1 MSWEVRTMQ
10 SGTSYFNKT
19 LFAKHFARFWPI
31 WGLYGL
37 IWTVCL
43 PLGIL
48 AGSRSG
54 WMAADARVLPLNYL
68 DTTGWFSAATLLAAV
83 FGLLA
88 AMAVFS
94 YLYSARSVSLFHALP
109 LRREGLFLTSYLA
122 GLGFLILPNLAVFLL
137 ALAAE
142 AACGAVVFSSL
153 FTWLVVSSLLG
164 LFFYSFAVFCAMFTG
179 HILALPAF
187 YVVLNGLAA
196 GLAVLFGQMAHE
208 FLFGFDGAAW
218 LTAVASWLS
227 PVLRLSACHVV
238 IPTVMDAAGTGR
250 ADYASAYFTGLGYVA
265 LYALVG
271 VALAA
276 LALAVYRRRQL
287 ETAGDVV
294 SVSWV
299 RPVFKYGVAFC
310 AAVALGETLYSLF
323 SALLPRGAWG
333 LLLMLLLWGAAG
345 YFVAEML
352 LRKKFWVFRGSW
364 KGCVVLLC
372 CLTAA
377 MCLME
382 FDVTGFERRV
392 PDPARV
398 QSVSLD
404 AGSTAP
410 YDDANGQG
418 LLLDGPEDIAAV
430 TELHRAIVAR
440 KAAIEGAEPDYT
452 YEQLD
457 GGLEV
462 ETSGQSWVQ
471 LRYTL
476 TNGSVVTRSYR
487 IPLTQEALDDP
498 DTPAARL
505 DALLNAPG
513 QAEKA
518 YFGAMAEGDYLIS
531 AVVTQPY
538 YDEEGAYYYDEKP
551 VDSAGL
557 EELWSAVQ
565 ADLADGSL
573 GRRYLLENQA
583 RLENCYVNDLIL
595 TFRRAGQAARADG
608 SDTYSVTVTL
618 QTTGARTL
626 AALEQYGFDLDS
638 LLTQA
643 QAQLKERQ

>member
-10 SGTSYFNKT
+10 FGTSYFNKT

-68 DTTGWFSAATLLAAV
+68 DTAGWFSAATLLAAV

-218 LTAVASWLS
+218 LSGIATWLS
-227 PVLRLSACHVV
+227 PILCLSACHVV

-250 ADYASAYFTGLGYVA
+250 ADSASAYFTGLGYVA

-276 LALAVYRRRQL
+276 AALAVYRRRQL

-440 KAAIEGAEPDYT
+440 KAAIEGAEADYT

-457 GGLEV
+457 SGLEV
-462 ETSGQSWVQ
+462 ETSGQAWVQ

-476 TNGSVVTRSYR
+476 TDGSVVTRSYR

-531 AVVTQPY
+531 AVVTQPH

-557 EELWSAVQ
+557 EELWNAVQ

>member
-1 MSWEVRTMQ
+1 MQ
-10 SGTSYFNKT
+10 FGTSYFNKT

-218 LTAVASWLS
+218 LSGIATWLS
-227 PVLRLSACHVV
+227 PILCLSACHVV

-271 VALAA
+271 VVLAA
-276 LALAVYRRRQL
+276 VALAVYRRRQL

-462 ETSGQSWVQ
+462 ETSGQAWVQ

-531 AVVTQPY
+531 AVVTQPH

-551 VDSAGL
+551 VDSTGL

>member
-1 MSWEVRTMQ
+1 MSWEVRTMR

-153 FTWLVVSSLLG
+153 FTWLVVSSLLN

-208 FLFGFDGAAW
+208 FLFGFDGASW
-218 LTAVASWLS
+218 LTGLASWLS
-227 PVLRLSACHVV
+227 PVLQLSACRVV
-238 IPTVMDAAGTGR
+238 FPAVTDAAGYSV
-250 ADYASAYFTGLGYVA
+250 ADEASAYFTGLGYVA

-276 LALAVYRRRQL
+276 VALAVYRRRQL

-333 LLLMLLLWGAAG
+333 LLLMLLLWGRG
-345 YFVAEML
+345 GL
-352 LRKKFWVFRGSW
+352 LRGGDAAAQEVLGVPGQLEGLRGAA
-364 KGCVVLLC
+364 VLPH
-372 CLTAA
+372 
-377 MCLME
+377 
-382 FDVTGFERRV
+382 RRHV
-392 PDPARV
+392 PDGVRR
-398 QSVSLD
+398 D
-404 AGSTAP
+404 
-410 YDDANGQG
+410 G
-418 LLLDGPEDIAAV
+418 L
-430 TELHRAIVAR
+430 
-440 KAAIEGAEPDYT
+440 
-452 YEQLD
+452 
-457 GGLEV
+457 
-462 ETSGQSWVQ
+462 
-471 LRYTL
+471 
-476 TNGSVVTRSYR
+476 
-487 IPLTQEALDDP
+487 
-498 DTPAARL
+498 
-505 DALLNAPG
+505 
-513 QAEKA
+513 
-518 YFGAMAEGDYLIS
+518 
-531 AVVTQPY
+531 
-538 YDEEGAYYYDEKP
+538 
-551 VDSAGL
+551 
-557 EELWSAVQ
+557 
-565 ADLADGSL
+565 
-573 GRRYLLENQA
+573 
-583 RLENCYVNDLIL
+583 
-595 TFRRAGQAARADG
+595 
-608 SDTYSVTVTL
+608 
-618 QTTGARTL
+618 
-626 AALEQYGFDLDS
+626 
-638 LLTQA
+638 
-643 QAQLKERQ
+643 

>member
-10 SGTSYFNKT
+10 FGTSYFNKT

-68 DTTGWFSAATLLAAV
+68 DTTGWFSAATFLAVV

-208 FLFGFDGAAW
+208 FLFGFDGASW
-218 LTAVASWLS
+218 LTGLASWLS

-238 IPTVMDAAGTGR
+238 IPTVMDAAGNGW

-323 SALLPRGAWG
+323 SALLPRGVWG

-410 YDDANGQG
+410 YDDANGRT
-418 LLLDGPEDIAAV
+418 LTLETPEELAAV

-476 TNGSVVTRSYR
+476 TDGSVVTRSYR

>member
-1 MSWEVRTMQ
+1 MSWEVRTMR

-276 LALAVYRRRQL
+276 AALAVYRRRQL

-457 GGLEV
+457 SGLEV
-462 ETSGQSWVQ
+462 ETSGQAWVQ

-476 TNGSVVTRSYR
+476 TDGSVVTRSYR

>member
-1 MSWEVRTMQ
+1 MR

-410 YDDANGQG
+410 YDDSNGQG

-457 GGLEV
+457 SGLEV

-476 TNGSVVTRSYR
+476 TDGSVVTRSYR

>member
-1 MSWEVRTMQ
+1 MQ
-10 SGTSYFNKT
+10 FGTSYFNKT

-218 LTAVASWLS
+218 LSAVASWLS

-276 LALAVYRRRQL
+276 VALAVYRRRQL

-457 GGLEV
+457 SGLEV
-462 ETSGQSWVQ
+462 ETSGQGWVQ

-476 TNGSVVTRSYR
+476 TDGSVVTRSYR

-531 AVVTQPY
+531 AVVTQPH

>member
-43 PLGIL
+43 PLSIL

-276 LALAVYRRRQL
+276 AALAVYRRRQL

-398 QSVSLD
+398 QAVSLD

-457 GGLEV
+457 SGLEV
-462 ETSGQSWVQ
+462 ETSGQAWVQ

-476 TNGSVVTRSYR
+476 TDGSVVTRSYR

-531 AVVTQPY
+531 AVVTQPH

>member
-43 PLGIL
+43 PLSIL

-164 LFFYSFAVFCAMFTG
+164 LFFYSFAVFWAMFTG

-227 PVLRLSACHVV
+227 HVLRLSACHVV

-345 YFVAEML
+345 YFVAGML

-410 YDDANGQG
+410 YDDANGRT
-418 LLLDGPEDIAAV
+418 LTLETPEELAAV

-457 GGLEV
+457 SGLEV
-462 ETSGQSWVQ
+462 ETSGQAWVQ

-476 TNGSVVTRSYR
+476 TDGSVVTRSYR

-531 AVVTQPY
+531 AVVTQPH

-618 QTTGARTL
+618 QTAGARTL

>member
-43 PLGIL
+43 PLSIL

-68 DTTGWFSAATLLAAV
+68 DTTGWVSAATFLAVV

-94 YLYSARSVSLFHALP
+94 YLYSARSVGLFHALP

-218 LTAVASWLS
+218 LSGIATWLS
-227 PVLRLSACHVV
+227 PILCLSACHVV
-238 IPTVMDAAGTGR
+238 IPTVMDAAGSGR

-276 LALAVYRRRQL
+276 VALAVYRRRQL

-457 GGLEV
+457 SGLEV
-462 ETSGQSWVQ
+462 ETSGQAWVQ

-476 TNGSVVTRSYR
+476 TDGSVVTRSYR

>member
-10 SGTSYFNKT
+10 FGTSYFNKT

-276 LALAVYRRRQL
+276 VALAVYRRRQL

-457 GGLEV
+457 SGLEV
-462 ETSGQSWVQ
+462 ETSGQAWVQ

-476 TNGSVVTRSYR
+476 TDGSVVTRSYR

>member
-10 SGTSYFNKT
+10 FGTSYFNKT

-218 LTAVASWLS
+218 LSGIATWLS
-227 PVLRLSACHVV
+227 PLLCLSACHVV
-238 IPTVMDAAGTGR
+238 IPTVMDAAGNGR

-276 LALAVYRRRQL
+276 AALAVYRRRQL

-310 AAVALGETLYSLF
+310 AAVALGETLYSRF

-440 KAAIEGAEPDYT
+440 KAAIEGAEADYT

-457 GGLEV
+457 SGLEV
-462 ETSGQSWVQ
+462 ETSGQAWVQ

-476 TNGSVVTRSYR
+476 TDGSVVTRSYR

-531 AVVTQPY
+531 AVVTQPH

-557 EELWSAVQ
+557 EELWNAVQ

-583 RLENCYVNDLIL
+583 RLENCYVNDLVL

>member
-10 SGTSYFNKT
+10 FGTSYFNKT

-94 YLYSARSVSLFHALP
+94 YLYSARSVGLFHALP

-218 LTAVASWLS
+218 LSGIATWLS
-227 PVLRLSACHVV
+227 PILCLSACHVV

-440 KAAIEGAEPDYT
+440 KAAIEGAEADYT

-457 GGLEV
+457 SGLEV
-462 ETSGQSWVQ
+462 ETSGQAWVQ

-476 TNGSVVTRSYR
+476 TDGSVVTRSYR

-531 AVVTQPY
+531 AVVTQPH

>member
-10 SGTSYFNKT
+10 FGTSYFNKT

-218 LTAVASWLS
+218 LSGIATWLS
-227 PVLRLSACHVV
+227 PILCLSACHVV

-440 KAAIEGAEPDYT
+440 KAAIEGAEADYT

-457 GGLEV
+457 SGLEV
-462 ETSGQSWVQ
+462 ETSGQAWVQ

-476 TNGSVVTRSYR
+476 TDGSVVTRSYR

-531 AVVTQPY
+531 AVVTQPH

-557 EELWSAVQ
+557 EELWNAVQ

-583 RLENCYVNDLIL
+583 RLENCYVNDLVL

>member
-1 MSWEVRTMQ
+1 M
-10 SGTSYFNKT
+10 N
-19 LFAKHFARFWPI
+19 
-31 WGLYGL
+31 
-37 IWTVCL
+37 WT
-43 PLGIL
+43 
-48 AGSRSG
+48 
-54 WMAADARVLPLNYL
+54 
-68 DTTGWFSAATLLAAV
+68 
-83 FGLLA
+83 
-88 AMAVFS
+88 
-94 YLYSARSVSLFHALP
+94 
-109 LRREGLFLTSYLA
+109 RRG
-122 GLGFLILPNLAVFLL
+122 
-137 ALAAE
+137 
-142 AACGAVVFSSL
+142 C
-153 FTWLVVSSLLG
+153 W
-164 LFFYSFAVFCAMFTG
+164 
-179 HILALPAF
+179 
-187 YVVLNGLAA
+187 NGN
-196 GLAVLFGQMAHE
+196 
-208 FLFGFDGAAW
+208 GAAW

-227 PVLRLSACHVV
+227 PVLRLSACRVV
-238 IPTVMDAAGTGR
+238 YPTVTDAAGNSVTDEG
-250 ADYASAYFTGLGYVA
+250 AAYFSGLGYVA

-271 VALAA
+271 VVLAV

-440 KAAIEGAEPDYT
+440 KAAIEGAEADYT

-457 GGLEV
+457 SGLEV
-462 ETSGQSWVQ
+462 ETSGQAWVQ

-476 TNGSVVTRSYR
+476 TDGSVVTRSYR

-498 DTPAARL
+498 GTPAARL

-531 AVVTQPY
+531 AVVTQPH

-551 VDSAGL
+551 VDSTGL

>member
-10 SGTSYFNKT
+10 FGTSYFNKT

-37 IWTVCL
+37 IWTMCL

-48 AGSRSG
+48 LDSRSG
-54 WMAADARVLPLNYL
+54 WTQVRARVLPLNYL
-68 DTTGWFSAATLLAAV
+68 DTSGWFSAATFLAVV

-208 FLFGFDGAAW
+208 FLFGFDGASW
-218 LTAVASWLS
+218 LTGLASWLS

-238 IPTVMDAAGTGR
+238 IPTVMDAAGNGW

-440 KAAIEGAEPDYT
+440 KAAIEGAEADYT
-452 YEQLD
+452 YERLD
-457 GGLEV
+457 SGLEV
-462 ETSGQSWVQ
+462 ETSGQAWVQ

-476 TNGSVVTRSYR
+476 TNGSGVTRSYR

-531 AVVTQPY
+531 AVVTQPH

-565 ADLADGSL
+565 VDLADGSL

-618 QTTGARTL
+618 QTTGTRTL

>member
-10 SGTSYFNKT
+10 FGTSYFNKT

-94 YLYSARSVSLFHALP
+94 YLYSARSVGLFHALP

-122 GLGFLILPNLAVFLL
+122 GLAFLILPNLAVFLL

-218 LTAVASWLS
+218 LSGIATWLS
-227 PVLRLSACHVV
+227 PILCLSACHVV

-410 YDDANGQG
+410 YDDANGRT
-418 LLLDGPEDIAAV
+418 LTLETPEELAAV

-440 KAAIEGAEPDYT
+440 KAAIEGTEPDYT

-531 AVVTQPY
+531 AVVTQPH

-557 EELWSAVQ
+557 EELWNAVQ

-583 RLENCYVNDLIL
+583 RLENCYVNDLVL

>member
-1 MSWEVRTMQ
+1 MSWEVRTMR

-37 IWTVCL
+37 IWTMCL

-48 AGSRSG
+48 LDSRSG
-54 WMAADARVLPLNYL
+54 WTQVRARVLPLNYL
-68 DTTGWFSAATLLAAV
+68 DTSGWFSAATFLAVV

-94 YLYSARSVSLFHALP
+94 YLYSARSVGLFHALP

-122 GLGFLILPNLAVFLL
+122 GLGFLILPNAAVFLL

-276 LALAVYRRRQL
+276 VALAVYRRRQL

-333 LLLMLLLWGAAG
+333 LLLMLLLWGAVG

-372 CLTAA
+372 CLAAA

-382 FDVTGFERRV
+382 FDVTGFEKRV

-404 AGSTAP
+404 MGSTAP
-410 YDDANGQG
+410 YDDANGRT
-418 LLLDGPEDIAAV
+418 LTLETPEELAAV

-440 KAAIEGAEPDYT
+440 KADIEGTEPGYT
-452 YEQLD
+452 YERLD
-457 GGLEV
+457 SGLEV
-462 ETSGQSWVQ
+462 EASGQAWVQ

-476 TNGSVVTRSYR
+476 TDGSVVTRSYH

-583 RLENCYVNDLIL
+583 RLENCCVNDLIL
-595 TFRRAGQAARADG
+595 TFRRAGQPARTDG

>member
-10 SGTSYFNKT
+10 FGTSYFNKT

-43 PLGIL
+43 PLSIL

-218 LTAVASWLS
+218 LSGIATWLS
-227 PVLRLSACHVV
+227 PILCLSACHVV
-238 IPTVMDAAGTGR
+238 IPTVMDAAGSGR

-276 LALAVYRRRQL
+276 AALAVYRRRQL

-457 GGLEV
+457 SGLEV
-462 ETSGQSWVQ
+462 ETSGQAWVQ

-476 TNGSVVTRSYR
+476 TDGSVVTRSYR

-531 AVVTQPY
+531 AVVTQPH

-595 TFRRAGQAARADG
+595 TFRRSGQAARADG

-626 AALEQYGFDLDS
+626 AVLEQYGFDLDS

>member
-10 SGTSYFNKT
+10 FGTSYFNKT

-37 IWTVCL
+37 IWTMCL

-48 AGSRSG
+48 LDSRSG
-54 WMAADARVLPLNYL
+54 WTQVRARVLPLNYL
-68 DTTGWFSAATLLAAV
+68 DTSGWFSAATFLAVV

-94 YLYSARSVSLFHALP
+94 YLYSARSVGLFHALP

-122 GLGFLILPNLAVFLL
+122 GLGFLLLPNLAVFLL

-208 FLFGFDGAAW
+208 FLFGFDGASW
-218 LTAVASWLS
+218 LTGLASWLS
-227 PVLRLSACHVV
+227 PVLQLSACRVV
-238 IPTVMDAAGTGR
+238 FPAVTDAAGYSV
-250 ADYASAYFTGLGYVA
+250 ADEASAYFTGLGYVA

-276 LALAVYRRRQL
+276 VALAVYRRRQL

-364 KGCVVLLC
+364 KGCAVLLC
-372 CLTAA
+372 CLAAA

-382 FDVTGFERRV
+382 FDVTGFEKRV

-410 YDDANGQG
+410 YDDSNGQG

-440 KAAIEGAEPDYT
+440 KADIEGTEPGYT
-452 YEQLD
+452 YERLD
-457 GGLEV
+457 SGLEV
-462 ETSGQSWVQ
+462 EASGQAWMQ

-476 TNGSVVTRSYR
+476 TDGSVVTRSYR

-595 TFRRAGQAARADG
+595 TFRRAGQPARTDG

>member
-1 MSWEVRTMQ
+1 MSWEVRTMR

-37 IWTVCL
+37 IWTMCL

-48 AGSRSG
+48 LDSRSG
-54 WMAADARVLPLNYL
+54 WTQVRARVLPLNYL
-68 DTTGWFSAATLLAAV
+68 DTSGWFSAATFLAVV

-94 YLYSARSVSLFHALP
+94 YLYSARSVGLFHALP

-122 GLGFLILPNLAVFLL
+122 GLGFLLLPNLAVFLL

-208 FLFGFDGAAW
+208 FLFGFDGASW
-218 LTAVASWLS
+218 LTGLASWLS
-227 PVLRLSACHVV
+227 PVLQLSACRVV
-238 IPTVMDAAGTGR
+238 FPAVTDAAGYSV
-250 ADYASAYFTGLGYVA
+250 ADEASAYFTGLGYVA

-276 LALAVYRRRQL
+276 VALAVYRRRQL

-364 KGCVVLLC
+364 KGCAVLLC
-372 CLTAA
+372 CLAAA

-382 FDVTGFERRV
+382 FDVTGFEKRV

-410 YDDANGQG
+410 YDDSNGQG

-440 KAAIEGAEPDYT
+440 KADIEGTEPGYT
-452 YEQLD
+452 YERLD
-457 GGLEV
+457 SGLEV
-462 ETSGQSWVQ
+462 EASGQAWMQ

-476 TNGSVVTRSYR
+476 TDGSVVTRSYR

-595 TFRRAGQAARADG
+595 TFRRAGQPARTDG

>member
-10 SGTSYFNKT
+10 FGTSYFNKT

-218 LTAVASWLS
+218 LSGIATWLS
-227 PVLRLSACHVV
+227 PILCLSACHVV

-250 ADYASAYFTGLGYVA
+250 ADYASAYFSGLGYVA

-271 VALAA
+271 VVLAA
-276 LALAVYRRRQL
+276 VALAVYRRRQL

-457 GGLEV
+457 SGLEV
-462 ETSGQSWVQ
+462 ETSGQAWVQ

-476 TNGSVVTRSYR
+476 TDGSVVTRSYR

-531 AVVTQPY
+531 AVVTQPQ
-538 YDEEGAYYYDEKP
+538 YDGEGAYYYDEKP
-551 VDSAGL
+551 VDSTGL

>member
-10 SGTSYFNKT
+10 FGTSYFNKT

-410 YDDANGQG
+410 YDDANGREF
-418 LLLDGPEDIAAV
+418 LLDGPEDIAAV

-440 KAAIEGAEPDYT
+440 KADIEGTEPGYT
-452 YEQLD
+452 YERLD
-457 GGLEV
+457 SGLEV
-462 ETSGQSWVQ
+462 ETSGQAWVQ

-531 AVVTQPY
+531 AVVTQPH

>member
-1 MSWEVRTMQ
+1 MSWEVRTMR

-37 IWTVCL
+37 IWTMCL

-48 AGSRSG
+48 LDSRSG
-54 WMAADARVLPLNYL
+54 WTQVRARVLPLNYL
-68 DTTGWFSAATLLAAV
+68 DTSGWFSAATFLAAV

-153 FTWLVVSSLLG
+153 FTWLVVSSLLN

-238 IPTVMDAAGTGR
+238 IPTVMDAAGNGW

-333 LLLMLLLWGAAG
+333 LLLMLLLWGAVG

-410 YDDANGQG
+410 YDDSNGQG

-430 TELHRAIVAR
+430 TELHRAIVAW
-440 KAAIEGAEPDYT
+440 KADIEGTEPGYT
-452 YEQLD
+452 YERLD
-457 GGLEV
+457 SGLEV
-462 ETSGQSWVQ
+462 ETSGQAWVQ

-476 TNGSVVTRSYR
+476 TDGSVVTRSYR

-531 AVVTQPY
+531 AVVTQPQ
-538 YDEEGAYYYDEKP
+538 YDGEGAYYYDEKP
-551 VDSAGL
+551 VDSTGL

>member
-10 SGTSYFNKT
+10 FGTSYFNKT

-218 LTAVASWLS
+218 LSGIATWLS
-227 PVLRLSACHVV
+227 PILCLSACHVV

-271 VALAA
+271 VVLAA

-531 AVVTQPY
+531 AVVTQPH

>member
-10 SGTSYFNKT
+10 FGTSYFNKT

-218 LTAVASWLS
+218 LSGIATWLS
-227 PVLRLSACHVV
+227 PILCLSACHVV

-271 VALAA
+271 VVLAA

-310 AAVALGETLYSLF
+310 AAVALGETLYSRF

-440 KAAIEGAEPDYT
+440 KAAIEGAEADYT

-457 GGLEV
+457 SGLEV
-462 ETSGQSWVQ
+462 ETSGQAWVQ

-476 TNGSVVTRSYR
+476 TDGSVVTRSYR

-531 AVVTQPY
+531 AVVTQPH

-557 EELWSAVQ
+557 EELWNAVQ

-583 RLENCYVNDLIL
+583 RLENCYVNDLVL

>member
-1 MSWEVRTMQ
+1 MSWEVRTMRF
-10 SGTSYFNKT
+10 GTSYFNKT

-218 LTAVASWLS
+218 LSGIATWLS
-227 PVLRLSACHVV
+227 PILWLSACHVV

-276 LALAVYRRRQL
+276 AALAVYRRRQL

-457 GGLEV
+457 SGLEV
-462 ETSGQSWVQ
+462 ETSGQAWVQ

-476 TNGSVVTRSYR
+476 TDGSVVTRSYR

-531 AVVTQPY
+531 AVVTQPH

>member
-10 SGTSYFNKT
+10 FGTSYFNKT

-462 ETSGQSWVQ
+462 ETSGQAWVQ
-471 LRYTL
+471 LRYTR
-476 TNGSVVTRSYR
+476 TDGSVVTRSYR

-583 RLENCYVNDLIL
+583 RLENCYVNDLVL

-626 AALEQYGFDLDS
+626 AALEQYGVDLDS

>member
-1 MSWEVRTMQ
+1 MQ
-10 SGTSYFNKT
+10 FGTSYFNKT

-218 LTAVASWLS
+218 LSGIATWLS
-227 PVLRLSACHVV
+227 PILCC
-238 IPTVMDAAGTGR
+238 PPAGWSSPPSPMPPAQVG
-250 ADYASAYFTGLGYVA
+250 DYASAYFTGLGYVA

-457 GGLEV
+457 SGLEV
-462 ETSGQSWVQ
+462 ETSGQAWVQ

-476 TNGSVVTRSYR
+476 TDGSVVTRSYR

-531 AVVTQPY
+531 AVVTQPH

>member
-10 SGTSYFNKT
+10 FGTSYFNKT

-238 IPTVMDAAGTGR
+238 IPTVMDAAGNSVTDEG
-250 ADYASAYFTGLGYVA
+250 AAYFSGLGYVA

-276 LALAVYRRRQL
+276 VALAVYRRRQL

-440 KAAIEGAEPDYT
+440 KAAIEGAEPGYT
-452 YEQLD
+452 YERLD
-457 GGLEV
+457 SGLEV
-462 ETSGQSWVQ
+462 ETSGQGWVQ

-531 AVVTQPY
+531 AVVTQPH

>member
-1 MSWEVRTMQ
+1 MSWEVRTMR

-43 PLGIL
+43 PLSIL

-68 DTTGWFSAATLLAAV
+68 DTTGWVSAATLLAAV

-218 LTAVASWLS
+218 LSGIATWLS
-227 PVLRLSACHVV
+227 PLVRLSFCRVV
-238 IPTVMDAAGTGR
+238 YPTTVDQYGNSV
-250 ADYASAYFTGLGYVA
+250 ADSASAYFTGLGYVA

-271 VALAA
+271 AVLAV
-276 LALAVYRRRQL
+276 LALVAYRRRQL

-440 KAAIEGAEPDYT
+440 KAAIEGAEADYS

-457 GGLEV
+457 SGLEV
-462 ETSGQSWVQ
+462 ETSGQAWVQ

-476 TNGSVVTRSYR
+476 TDGSVVTRSYR
-487 IPLTQEALDDP
+487 IPLTQEALNDP

-531 AVVTQPY
+531 AVVTQPH

>member
-10 SGTSYFNKT
+10 FGTSYFNKT

-37 IWTVCL
+37 IWTMCL

-48 AGSRSG
+48 LDSRSG
-54 WMAADARVLPLNYL
+54 WTQVRARVLPLNYL
-68 DTTGWFSAATLLAAV
+68 DTSGWFSAATFLAVV

-94 YLYSARSVSLFHALP
+94 YLYSARSVGLFHALP

-276 LALAVYRRRQL
+276 VALAVYRRRQL

-364 KGCVVLLC
+364 KGCAVLLC

-430 TELHRAIVAR
+430 TELHRAIVAW
-440 KAAIEGAEPDYT
+440 KADIEGTEPGYT
-452 YEQLD
+452 YERLD
-457 GGLEV
+457 SGLEV
-462 ETSGQSWVQ
+462 ETSGQAWVQ

-531 AVVTQPY
+531 AVVTQPH

-551 VDSAGL
+551 VDSTGL

>member
-10 SGTSYFNKT
+10 FGTSYFNKT

-37 IWTVCL
+37 IWTMCL

-48 AGSRSG
+48 LDSRSG
-54 WMAADARVLPLNYL
+54 WTQVRARVLPLNYL
-68 DTTGWFSAATLLAAV
+68 DTSGWFSAATFLAVV

-94 YLYSARSVSLFHALP
+94 YLYSARSVGLFHALP

-208 FLFGFDGAAW
+208 FLFGFDGASW
-218 LTAVASWLS
+218 LTGLASWLS

-238 IPTVMDAAGTGR
+238 IPTVMDAAGNGW

-410 YDDANGQG
+410 YDDANGRT
-418 LLLDGPEDIAAV
+418 LTLETPEELAAV

-457 GGLEV
+457 SGLEV
-462 ETSGQSWVQ
+462 ETSGQAWVQ

-531 AVVTQPY
+531 AVVTQPQ
-538 YDEEGAYYYDEKP
+538 YDGEGAYYYDEKP

-565 ADLADGSL
+565 VDLADGSL

>member
-1 MSWEVRTMQ
+1 MSWEVRTMR

-37 IWTVCL
+37 IWTMCL

-48 AGSRSG
+48 LDSRSG
-54 WMAADARVLPLNYL
+54 WTQVRARVLPLNYL
-68 DTTGWFSAATLLAAV
+68 DTSGWFSAATFLAVV

-122 GLGFLILPNLAVFLL
+122 GLGFLLLPNLAVFLL

-208 FLFGFDGAAW
+208 FLFGFDGASW
-218 LTAVASWLS
+218 LTGLASWLS
-227 PVLRLSACHVV
+227 PVLQLSACRVV
-238 IPTVMDAAGTGR
+238 FPAVTDAAGYSV
-250 ADYASAYFTGLGYVA
+250 ADEASAYFTGLGYVA

-276 LALAVYRRRQL
+276 VALAVYRRRQL

-364 KGCVVLLC
+364 KGCAVLLC
-372 CLTAA
+372 CLAAA

-382 FDVTGFERRV
+382 FDVTGFEKRV

-410 YDDANGQG
+410 YDDSNGQG

-440 KAAIEGAEPDYT
+440 KADIEGTEPGYT
-452 YEQLD
+452 YERLD
-457 GGLEV
+457 SGLEV
-462 ETSGQSWVQ
+462 EASGQAWMQ

-476 TNGSVVTRSYR
+476 TDGSVVTRSYR

>member
-68 DTTGWFSAATLLAAV
+68 DTTGWVSAATLLAAV

-218 LTAVASWLS
+218 LSGIATWLS
-227 PVLRLSACHVV
+227 PVLCLSACHVV
-238 IPTVMDAAGTGR
+238 IPTVMDAAGNGR

-410 YDDANGQG
+410 YDDANGRT
-418 LLLDGPEDIAAV
+418 LTLETPEELAAV

-457 GGLEV
+457 SGLEV
-462 ETSGQSWVQ
+462 ETSGQAWVQ

-476 TNGSVVTRSYR
+476 TDGSVVTRSYR

>member
-10 SGTSYFNKT
+10 FGTSYFNKT

-37 IWTVCL
+37 IWTMCL

-48 AGSRSG
+48 LDSRSG
-54 WMAADARVLPLNYL
+54 WTQVRARVLPLNYL
-68 DTTGWFSAATLLAAV
+68 DTSGWFSAATFLAVV

-94 YLYSARSVSLFHALP
+94 YLYSARSVGLFHALP

-218 LTAVASWLS
+218 LS

-238 IPTVMDAAGTGR
+238 IPTVMDAAGNGW

-276 LALAVYRRRQL
+276 VALAVYRRRQL

-410 YDDANGQG
+410 YDDANGRT
-418 LLLDGPEDIAAV
+418 LTLETPEELAAV

-457 GGLEV
+457 SGLEV
-462 ETSGQSWVQ
+462 ETSGQAWVQ

-476 TNGSVVTRSYR
+476 TDGSVVTRSYR

-531 AVVTQPY
+531 AVVTQPQ
-538 YDEEGAYYYDEKP
+538 YDGEGAYYYDEKP